1 MLTPKLEE
9 LILCGKAFFKTA
21 VVGGSKTTIDIDTD
35 RFIIITDITFLP
47 YIPSNVELL
56 FDIGSSNNTQLSI
69 YGERGFN
76 HYFFANRRKMMQN
89 VFNGDPVAPDIVPT
103 RAFMPL
109 GAQTIHCYI
118 LHTTQVGFSFLINTN
133 VITTTSGVAPFNNP
147 AYELPLDYGKDGM
160 PGALNV
166 DTDITLEPGLLNQ
179 VVNRATGLGIGSAIS
194 QQIQL
199 PATVNTLPEVN
210 NNSEFPIANINYV
223 EILGQPNNIGI

>member
-21 VVGGSKTTIDIDTD
+21 VVGGSKTTIDIDND

-47 YIPSNVELL
+47 YCPASGELIL
-56 FDIGSSNNTQLSI
+56 EFRNASNTQLSI

-76 HYFFANRRKMMQN
+76 HYFFANRRKYVMNLFDNDVQAVKSTIAM
-89 VFNGDPVAPDIVPT
+89 
-103 RAFMPL
+103 MPL
-109 GAQTIHCYI
+109 SVQKIDCYI
-118 LHTTQVGFSFLINTN
+118 LHTTQVGFSFLVNSQ
-133 VITTTSGVAPFNNP
+133 VPTTTSGVAPFNNP

-166 DTDITLEPGLLNQ
+166 DTDITMGLGLLNQ

-199 PATVNTLPEVN
+199 PADINTTPEVN
-210 NNSEFPIANINYV
+210 GNPELPIANINYV

>member
-21 VVGGSKTTIDIDTD
+21 VVGGSKTTIDIDND

-47 YIPSNVELL
+47 FTPNSTETLL
-56 FDIGSSNNTQLSI
+56 EFKYGNNTQLSI

-76 HYFFANRRKMMQN
+76 HYFFANRRKYFMN
-89 VFNGDPVAPDIVPT
+89 LFDGDVMAVKQFPAL
-103 RAFMPL
+103 MPL
-109 GAQTIHCYI
+109 GVQKIDCYI
-118 LHTTQVGFSFLINTN
+118 LHTTQVGFSFLINTAN
-133 VITTTSGVAPFNNP
+133 PTTTSGVAPFNNP

-166 DTDITLEPGLLNQ
+166 DTDITMQPGLLNQ
-179 VVNRATGLGIGSAIS
+179 VVNRATGLGIGSAVS

-199 PATVNTLPEVN
+199 PADVNTTPEVN
-210 NNSEFPIANINYV
+210 GNPELPIANINYV